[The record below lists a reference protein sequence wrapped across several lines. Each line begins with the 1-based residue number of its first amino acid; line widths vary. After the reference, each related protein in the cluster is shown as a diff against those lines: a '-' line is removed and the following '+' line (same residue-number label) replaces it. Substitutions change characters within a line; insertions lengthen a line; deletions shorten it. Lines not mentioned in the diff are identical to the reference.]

1 MLSIIVAKASNNVI
15 GGDNKLLWHI
25 SEDLKRFKEITS
37 GHTIIMG
44 RKTFESLPKILP
56 NRHHIVITRD
66 KNFKV
71 DSESVTIINDISDV
85 ISRFKDTD
93 EEVFIIG
100 GGEIYKILIPYT
112 KKLYLTRIYKDFE
125 GDTSFPVINY
135 DEWKIVNK
143 SEIKVNEKDNL
154 NYDFIDLEKLSTE

>member
-1 MLSIIVAKASNNVI
+1 MLSIIVAKASNNII

-25 SEDLKRFKEITS
+25 SQDLKRFKEITS

-44 RKTFESLPKILP
+44 RKTFESLPKVLP

-71 DSESVTIINDISDV
+71 DSPSVEIVNDINVV
-85 ISRFKDTD
+85 INKYENSS

-100 GGEIYKILIPYT
+100 GGEIYKFLLPNT
-112 KKLYLTRIYKDFE
+112 KKLYLTRVYKYFD
-125 GDTSFPVINY
+125 GDTKFPEINL
-135 DEWKIVNK
+135 DDWTIDNQ
-143 SEIKVNEKDNL
+143 SEILTNEADNL
-154 NYDFIDLEKLSTE
+154 KFDFINLIRK

>member
-1 MLSIIVAKASNNVI
+1 MLSIIVAKASNNII

-25 SEDLKRFKEITS
+25 SQDLKRFKEITS

-71 DSESVTIINDISDV
+71 DSPSVEVVNDINTIINKYENS
-85 ISRFKDTD
+85 S

-100 GGEIYKILIPYT
+100 GGEIYKFLLPNI
-112 KKLYLTRIYKDFE
+112 KKLYLTRVYKDFN
-125 GDTSFPVINY
+125 GDTKFPEINLN
-135 DEWKIVNK
+135 DWTIDNQ
-143 SEIKVNEKDNL
+143 SEILTNEADNL
-154 NYDFIDLEKLSTE
+154 KFDFINLIRK

>member
-1 MLSIIVAKASNNVI
+1 MLSIIVAKASNNII

-25 SEDLKRFKEITS
+25 SQDLKRFKEITS

-44 RKTFESLPKILP
+44 RKTFESLPKVLP

-71 DSESVTIINDISDV
+71 DSPSVEVVNDINTV
-85 ISRFKDTD
+85 ITKYENSS

-100 GGEIYKILIPYT
+100 GGEIYKFLLPHT
-112 KKLYLTRIYKDFE
+112 KKLYLTRIYKDFD
-125 GDTSFPVINY
+125 GDTKFPKINF
-135 DEWKIVNK
+135 DDWTIDNQ
-143 SEIKVNEKDNL
+143 SEILTNETDNL
-154 NYDFIDLEKLSTE
+154 KFDFINLIRK

>member
-1 MLSIIVAKASNNVI
+1 MLSIIVAKASNNII

-25 SEDLKRFKEITS
+25 SQDLKRFKEITS

-71 DSESVTIINDISDV
+71 DSPSVEVVNDINTV
-85 ISRFKDTD
+85 ITKYENSS

-100 GGEIYKILIPYT
+100 GGEIYKFLLPNT
-112 KKLYLTRIYKDFE
+112 KKLYLTRVYKDFN
-125 GDTSFPVINY
+125 GDTKFPEINL
-135 DEWKIVNK
+135 DDWSIDSQ
-143 SEIKVNEKDNL
+143 SEILTNETDNL
-154 NYDFIDLEKLSTE
+154 KFDFINLIRK

>member
-1 MLSIIVAKASNNVI
+1 MLSIIVAKASNNII

-25 SEDLKRFKEITS
+25 SQDLKRFKEITS

-44 RKTFESLPKILP
+44 RKTFESLPKVLP

-71 DSESVTIINDISDV
+71 DSSSVEVVNDINTV
-85 ISRFKDTD
+85 ITKYENSS

-100 GGEIYKILIPYT
+100 GGEIYKFLLPHT
-112 KKLYLTRIYKDFE
+112 KKLYLTRIYKDFD
-125 GDTSFPVINY
+125 GDTKFPQINF
-135 DEWKIVNK
+135 DDWSIDNQ
-143 SEIKVNEKDNL
+143 SEIFTNETDNL
-154 NYDFIDLEKLSTE
+154 KFDFINLIRK